1 FRSLFGRGW
10 WSLFDARLI
19 VLAASGGDTIA
30 MTTETNETAGFL
42 RRNGVYSQLWP
53 TGQQVPDTLTFD
65 GAYYV
70 LRRAGS
76 TFASLYRA
84 SDGRFAGLRQLGS
97 GREMRIEWSAEG
109 MPVSVTDSWTGLTW
123 TLTTDAAKRRITE
136 IAIGDLVWRYEY
148 DANDNLQR
156 VLAPESATWRAYTY
170 VNDRMTEARDAS
182 GNLIESHNYNS
193 VGAAIDS
200 TGPDDEI
207 ENIQYLAGTAPNEKI
222 ARLTMKTGA
231 IAEYVLQPIGNAYRT
246 VRITGGCSSC
256 GARDASY
263 AYDAEGHLVREQD
276 ASGYITVHTYAE
288 GRQTA
293 VEEHLRPQGCDPAT
307 DPNRCRLDPAS
318 LATAALEATTAT
330 IRTDYEYAD
339 PIWPDKPTSVATT
352 SVLVPG
358 GSRVTATVYH
368 PLSGQVLRTN
378 VSGWTGDAAKT
389 DRGSS
394 TIFYGDPPP
403 NDDSDSALFD
413 PYAPAFDPGGTFQS
427 AWLALS
433 QPPLLPKLM
442 DGPRID
448 AEDLTLFVYYPV
460 SEAIPSEMRGRL
472 AAVKNAAGH
481 VTHYESYDLFGNVT
495 RVVDPN
501 GVATEMEYDIL
512 GRLETT
518 TIKGVAGC
526 DTAKDPLCATDLTS
540 TRIYSPP
547 AGPLDSETR
556 PGGGVTKY
564 TYDTRGRIQTVSRGP
579 SATDLRE
586 RIEYT
591 YDAATSNKSGEVIS
605 ALEGGT
611 WVEKTRESFSYD
623 TLGQLKRVTHAPI
636 VTDGIVTEAAFAEYE
651 YDAEGRVSG
660 VRDEKHTTANT
671 CYEYDPAGRVA
682 KVAQTLGTTP
692 CGGITTRYGYD
703 AHGNL
708 TSVTDPNGNVTTY
721 VYDDFGSLISQQS
734 PVTGTTFYH
743 YDDAGNLIDTADAR
757 GARTTRAYDALGR
770 VVTAETTLDG
780 VTETVSWTYDDTTT
794 GTFGIGRLA
803 KMTDPAGTTDYRYE
817 RRGLLREEQRAFM
830 ASAPA
835 PPPDDDGRSS
845 ALTGACGPGD
855 PEPLAGKLSGDGRI
869 PAPGPLH
876 QATTK
881 FTYDRDGN
889 RASIAYP
896 STQLMVNYTFDFAG
910 RPLNAS
916 GVINSA
922 KYLPFGPL
930 TELKFANSTT
940 QTMQYDARYRMT
952 RNDLT
957 IDGVN
962 GNQGEIARYLIG
974 YDPASNITS
983 INDGKDSEYNRQFEY
998 DDLHRLTKANTGAAL
1013 WRKGDYQWD
1022 AMGNIVRAQLT
1033 EVIPG
1038 GPENLSAGNP
1048 KKFKP
1053 TDRPR
1058 SKKDLLRAGIQ
1069 PLGRIMSFSYD
1080 ETTPVITAVTLN
1092 DLCRPVRHDEA
1103 GNETAYAVTRSYWP
1117 RNLLASVSDSFNSE
1131 DPVPHTVAYSYD
1143 GRGVRATRTEFPSNG
1158 PDTLARR
1165 YYIYTPE
1172 LQLLSATRDDAENV
1186 WEPDAFPQPSFA
1198 NNVHYEIIWFGGRP
1212 VAQFNPGSFTR
1223 FTFTDHL
1230 GTPILQTD

>member
-84 SDGRFAGLRQLGS
+84 GDGRFAGLRQLGS
-97 GREMRIEWSAEG
+97 GREMRVEWSAGG

-123 TLTTDAAKRRITE
+123 TLTTDAVKRRITD

-156 VLAPESATWRAYTY
+156 VLAPESAAWRTYAY
-170 VNDRMTEARDAS
+170 VNDLMTEARDAS

-207 ENIQYLAGTAPNEKI
+207 ENIQYLAGTEPNEKI

-246 VRITGGCSSC
+246 VRITGGCASC

-276 ASGYITVHTYAE
+276 ASGYITVHTYAA

-330 IRTDYEYAD
+330 LRTNYEYGD
-339 PIWPDKPTSVATT
+339 PIWPDKPTSVTT
-352 SVLVPG
+352 ASVLVPG
-358 GSRVTATVYH
+358 GSRVTTTVYH

-378 VSGWTGDAAKT
+378 VSGWTAEAAKT

-403 NDDSDSALFD
+403 NDDSDSALYD
-413 PYAPAFDPGGTFQS
+413 PYAPAFDPRGTFQS
-427 AWLALS
+427 AWLALP
-433 QPPLLPKLM
+433 QPSLLPKLM

-448 AEDLTLFVYYPV
+448 AEDITLFVYYPV
-460 SEAIPSEMRGRL
+460 SEAVPSEMRGRL

-481 VTHYESYDLFGNVT
+481 VTRYESYDLFGNVT
-495 RVVDPN
+495 RFVDPN

-526 DTAKDPLCATDLTS
+526 DTAKDPLCSTDLIS
-540 TRIYSPP
+540 TRTYSPL
-547 AGPLDSETR
+547 AGPLESETR
-556 PGGGVTKY
+556 PGDGVTKY
-564 TYDTRGRIQTVSRGP
+564 SYDERGRVRTLSRGP

-586 RIEYT
+586 QIEYT
-591 YDAATSNKSGEVIS
+591 YDPATSKKSLERIL
-605 ALEGGT
+605 AFEGGT

-623 TLGQLKRVTHAPI
+623 TLGQLQTVTHAD
-636 VTDGIVTEAAFAEYE
+636 VEGQSATSSYE

-660 VRDEKHTTANT
+660 VRDEKHTTPNT
-671 CYEYDPAGRVA
+671 RYDYDSAGRVA
-682 KVAQTLGTTP
+682 NVTQTLATAS
-692 CGGITTRYGYD
+692 GGAITTRYGYD
-703 AHGNL
+703 VHGNMS
-708 TSVTDPNGNVTTY
+708 SVTDPNGNVTAY
-721 VYDDFGSLISQQS
+721 VYDDFGSLISQLS
-734 PVTGTTFYH
+734 PVTGTTFYD

-757 GARTTRAYDALGR
+757 GARTMRAYDALGR
-770 VVTAETTLDG
+770 VITAESTLDG

-803 KMTDPAGTTDYRYE
+803 KMTDPAGTTDHRYE
-817 RRGLLREEQRAFM
+817 RRGLLREEHRAFM
-830 ASAPA
+830 AS
-835 PPPDDDGRSS
+835 
-845 ALTGACGPGD
+845 
-855 PEPLAGKLSGDGRI
+855 
-869 PAPGPLH
+869 
-876 QATTK
+876 
-881 FTYDRDGN
+881 
-889 RASIAYP
+889 
-896 STQLMVNYTFDFAG
+896 
-910 RPLNAS
+910 
-916 GVINSA
+916 
-922 KYLPFGPL
+922 
-930 TELKFANSTT
+930 
-940 QTMQYDARYRMT
+940 
-952 RNDLT
+952 
-957 IDGVN
+957 
-962 GNQGEIARYLIG
+962 
-974 YDPASNITS
+974 
-983 INDGKDSEYNRQFEY
+983 
-998 DDLHRLTKANTGAAL
+998 
-1013 WRKGDYQWD
+1013 
-1022 AMGNIVRAQLT
+1022 
-1033 EVIPG
+1033 
-1038 GPENLSAGNP
+1038 
-1048 KKFKP
+1048 
-1053 TDRPR
+1053 
-1058 SKKDLLRAGIQ
+1058 
-1069 PLGRIMSFSYD
+1069 
-1080 ETTPVITAVTLN
+1080 
-1092 DLCRPVRHDEA
+1092 
-1103 GNETAYAVTRSYWP
+1103 
-1117 RNLLASVSDSFNSE
+1117 
-1131 DPVPHTVAYSYD
+1131 
-1143 GRGVRATRTEFPSNG
+1143 
-1158 PDTLARR
+1158 
-1165 YYIYTPE
+1165 
-1172 LQLLSATRDDAENV
+1172 
-1186 WEPDAFPQPSFA
+1186 
-1198 NNVHYEIIWFGGRP
+1198 
-1212 VAQFNPGSFTR
+1212 
-1223 FTFTDHL
+1223 
-1230 GTPILQTD
+1230 